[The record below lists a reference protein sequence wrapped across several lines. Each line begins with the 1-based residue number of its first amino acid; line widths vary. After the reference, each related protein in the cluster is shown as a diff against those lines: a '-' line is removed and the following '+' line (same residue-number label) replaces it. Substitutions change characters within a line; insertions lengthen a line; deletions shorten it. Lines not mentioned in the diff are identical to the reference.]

1 MNEGTM
7 LTIYDLKKQT
17 MLTQPEF
24 FDLTTAYDTLSGVSF
39 VGSFK
44 IIEQELL
51 PRFKQIKLILGMED
65 QKTGQNLNQFFDLSR
80 RTKELKNA
88 SEEFLRRI
96 TDETLQLHFTK
107 DHLFHSKYFI
117 FENETQ
123 FAIFN
128 GSMNLTDKALHDN
141 HEMMWL
147 YTGDKSVAADQAI
160 YQAHQQLF
168 EQNFNQDS
176 TEYLSRKLINQLHDK
191 SVDEIAAVLTEATFE
206 QLDNKSIQVHVK
218 DIEQVVDEAK
228 REQISYAV
236 KPEVVQTV
244 STIYTVKGNRR
255 RNKEQAKST
264 VKQLV

>member
-107 DHLFHSKYFI
+107 DHLFHSK
-117 FENETQ
+117 
-123 FAIFN
+123 
-128 GSMNLTDKALHDN
+128 
-141 HEMMWL
+141 
-147 YTGDKSVAADQAI
+147 
-160 YQAHQQLF
+160 
-168 EQNFNQDS
+168 
-176 TEYLSRKLINQLHDK
+176 
-191 SVDEIAAVLTEATFE
+191 
-206 QLDNKSIQVHVK
+206 
-218 DIEQVVDEAK
+218 
-228 REQISYAV
+228 
-236 KPEVVQTV
+236 
-244 STIYTVKGNRR
+244 
-255 RNKEQAKST
+255 
-264 VKQLV
+264 